1 MGGGRRL
8 ARRDRARLTASEGR
22 RFAFAVGAAFAAL
35 GALLLWRGHERFAA
49 ALLFT
54 SGLLFA
60 AGLLIPTRL
69 GPVERAWMGV
79 AYAIS
84 RVTTPVFM
92 SITYFL
98 VLMPVGL
105 LRRAV
110 TRNPLRRDPASSTYW
125 VRHERREA
133 ESMRR
138 QF

>member
-54 SGLLFA
+54 GGLLFA
-60 AGLLIPTRL
+60 AGLVIPTRL

-105 LRRAV
+105 LRRVFA
-110 TRNPLRRDPASSTYW
+110 RNPLQRDPDGSSYW

>member
-1 MGGGRRL
+1 
-8 ARRDRARLTASEGR
+8 LTASEGR
-22 RFAFAVGAAFAAL
+22 KFAFAVGAAFAAL
-35 GALLLWRGHERFAA
+35 AALLLWRGHEPFAT

-54 SGLLFA
+54 GGLLFA
-60 AGLLIPTRL
+60 AGLVIPTRL

-79 AYAIS
+79 AHAIS

-110 TRNPLRRDPASSTYW
+110 ARNPLRRDPASSSYW
-125 VRHERREA
+125 VRHEQREA